1 MSINTLIKELKNNNE
16 DFEFYPTSKN
26 MIDVIIPY
34 LDHETVLDIGC
45 GTGNF
50 KKFVSEADTSKI
62 KKYYVMEKSKTL
74 LNKLDDDTICLGTDF
89 NANTLLDKK
98 VSTIFCNPPYSEFE
112 N

>member
-45 GTGNF
+45 GTCNF
-50 KKFVSEADTSKI
+50 KKFVSEVDTKKI
-62 KKYYVMEKSKTL
+62 EKYFKVNKNL
-74 LNKLDDDTICLGTDF
+74 LVNNNLKLLTCG
-89 NANTLLDKK
+89 
-98 VSTIFCNPPYSEFE
+98 
-112 N
+112 